1 MPPRNV
7 QFLIV
12 AIAVAILCNIT
23 ARRFRRVS
31 LLGDAITLIDRFYID
46 PVDEAELI
54 ESAMDGLTAELD
66 QHSEFIP
73 ARSFGMFNEVMDQEF
88 AGVGILVEQ
97 PDPQGPIRIITPL
110 VGSPALEA
118 GLLPGDEIIG
128 VAGQDVST
136 SDMREVTGLL
146 RGPLKTEV
154 LVRVRRKMP
163 QGETF
168 VEARLQRRNILIES
182 VVGDY
187 RDGDNRWIFRL
198 KEHPE
203 IAYLRVSSFGEKTA
217 MEIRGAIDGLGEGV
231 TGLIL
236 DVRGNAGGLLNAAV
250 EVCDDFLEEGRIVT
264 IKRRG
269 GEIDTEFDAIPGA
282 IVPMG
287 LPMVV
292 LIDGDSASASEVVA
306 ACLHD
311 HGRAKLV
318 GVRSFGK
325 GTVQNVLPLQGGRS
339 ALKLTT
345 ARYYRPNG
353 QNIHRL
359 DAAPDDDLWGVRPD
373 AGFEVPMTTA
383 ARRRLNES
391 WQIRSFPVALQE
403 TILRQQS
410 DSKGS
415 IAKDDAADTQGAGR
429 QRNGRGDDAGEPPA
443 GGDKSEPAEEK
454 TGEEDP
460 IGPMVDPV
468 LNRAVDYLKSL
479 RSQAEPNESQ
489 PNEAKPI
496 ESPQNEGAAKRAA

>member
-1 MPPRNV
+1 V
-7 QFLIV
+7 
-12 AIAVAILCNIT
+12 
-23 ARRFRRVS
+23 
-31 LLGDAITLIDRFYID
+31 
-46 PVDEAELI
+46 
-54 ESAMDGLTAELD
+54 
-66 QHSEFIP
+66 
-73 ARSFGMFNEVMDQEF
+73 
-88 AGVGILVEQ
+88 
-97 PDPQGPIRIITPL
+97 PQGDTL
-110 VGSPALEA
+110 
-118 GLLPGDEIIG
+118 
-128 VAGQDVST
+128 
-136 SDMREVTGLL
+136 
-146 RGPLKTEV
+146 
-154 LVRVRRKMP
+154 
-163 QGETF
+163 

-187 RDGDNRWIFRL
+187 RDGDNRWVYRL
-198 KEHPE
+198 KDHPE

-217 MEIRGAIDGLGEGV
+217 MEIRGAIEGLGEGV

-269 GEIDTEFDAIPGA
+269 GEIDTEFEAIPGA

-306 ACLHD
+306 ACLQD

-373 AGFEVPMTTA
+373 QGFEVPMSNGS
-383 ARRRLNES
+383 RRRLNES

-403 TILRQQS
+403 TILRQQAG
-410 DSKGS
+410 SKGS
-415 IAKDDAADTQGAGR
+415 GAKDDAAGAKAAGR
-429 QRNGRGDDAGEPPA
+429 QRNGSEDDRGESP
-443 GGDKSEPAEEK
+443 GDGDNSEPIEQGAGDQE
-454 TGEEDP
+454 P
-460 IGPMVDPV
+460 VGPVVDPV
-468 LNRAVDYLKSL
+468 LNRAVDHLKSL
-479 RSQAEPNESQ
+479 PAQAQPNESQ
-489 PNEAKPI
+489 KDAEPNV
-496 ESPQNEGAAKRAA
+496 GAAKRAA

>member
-12 AIAVAILCNIT
+12 AIAVAILCNVT
-23 ARRFRRVS
+23 ASRFRRVT
-31 LLGDAITLIDRFYID
+31 LLGDAIALIDRFYID
-46 PVDEAELI
+46 PVDETELV
-54 ESAMDGLTAELD
+54 ESAMDGLTAQLD

-136 SDMREVTGLL
+136 ADMREVTGLL

-154 LVRVRRKMP
+154 MVRVRRELP
-163 QGETF
+163 QGDTL

-187 RDGDNRWIFRL
+187 RDGDNRWVYRL
-198 KEHPE
+198 KDHPE

-217 MEIRGAIDGLGEGV
+217 TEIRGAIEGLGEGV

-269 GEIDTEFDAIPGA
+269 GEIDTEFEAIPGA

-306 ACLHD
+306 ACLQD

-373 AGFEVPMTTA
+373 EGFEVPMSSG
-383 ARRRLNES
+383 ARRRLDES

-403 TILRQQS
+403 TILRQQA
-410 DSKGS
+410 SKANSG
-415 IAKDDAADTQGAGR
+415 KDDVADAKAAGR
-429 QRNGRGDDAGEPPA
+429 QRNRNEDDREGSPGD
-443 GGDKSEPAEEK
+443 GDNSEPTEQGAGDQES
-454 TGEEDP
+454 G
-460 IGPMVDPV
+460 GPVVDPV
-468 LNRAVDYLKSL
+468 LNRAVDHLKSL
-479 RSQAEPNESQ
+479 RSQADPNESQ
-489 PNEAKPI
+489 PKGSEKNDAEPNA
-496 ESPQNEGAAKRAA
+496 GAAKRAA

>member
-12 AIAVAILCNIT
+12 AIAVAILCNVT
-23 ARRFRRVS
+23 ASRFRRVS

-46 PVDEAELI
+46 PVDEAELV
-54 ESAMDGLTAELD
+54 ESAMDGLTAQLD

-128 VAGQDVST
+128 VAGQDVSAA
-136 SDMREVTGLL
+136 DMREVTGLL

-154 LVRVRRKMP
+154 LVRVRRKLP
-163 QGETF
+163 QGYTL
-168 VEARLQRRNILIES
+168 VEARLERRNIQIES

-187 RDGDNRWIFRL
+187 RDGDNRWVYRL
-198 KEHPE
+198 KGHPE

-217 MEIRGAIDGLGEGV
+217 AEIRGAIEGLGEGV
-231 TGLIL
+231 TGLIV

-269 GEIDTEFDAIPGA
+269 GEIDTEFEAIPGA

-306 ACLHD
+306 ACLQD

-325 GTVQNVLPLQGGRS
+325 GTVQNVLPMQGGRS

-373 AGFEVPMTTA
+373 DGFEVPMSNG
-383 ARRRLNES
+383 ARRRLDET

-403 TILRQQS
+403 TILRQQAG
-410 DSKGS
+410 SKGS
-415 IAKDDAADTQGAGR
+415 AGDEGSGSEENGR
-429 QRNGRGDDAGEPPA
+429 QQE
-443 GGDKSEPAEEK
+443 GGDKSEAGDE
-454 TGEEDP
+454 GVV
-460 IGPMVDPV
+460 GPLVDPV
-468 LNRAVDYLKSL
+468 LNRAIEHLESL
-479 RSQAEPNESQ
+479 PARDEPAAAERE
-489 PNEAKPI
+489 
-496 ESPQNEGAAKRAA
+496 RAA